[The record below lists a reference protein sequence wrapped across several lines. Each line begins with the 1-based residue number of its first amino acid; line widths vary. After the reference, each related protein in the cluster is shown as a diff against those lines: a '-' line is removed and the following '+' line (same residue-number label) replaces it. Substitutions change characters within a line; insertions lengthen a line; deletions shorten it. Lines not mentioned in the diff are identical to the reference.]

1 MGGIITSAM
10 TKTAFLVLLC
20 LCFVVNPSVA
30 QLRSSQ
36 EIRQQDDLNDYIGRN
51 EVAWNEFIVDLQADG
66 DSLESTNK
74 DLWNKEGNGWTDAI
88 VSRFLTFSRKKNTRN
103 NVGGVNGVDN
113 LKKAFSATKK
123 KRGGGRKRNRIKTAG
138 VRKQGG
144 RKGGGKR
151 AFRKKIGK
159 RFKRGNMAGGW
170 RKRGNR
176 TKISTSP
183 DKVAGYLPPNPFTSP
198 EGERQEPQNPLKLPG
213 AQDTDR
219 IEPQNPLKGSVPQL
233 SPGGSSTQVS
243 KTLAPE
249 PTPFPVAKPT
259 PPPITVGGNSAPTP
273 AATTKPPTNPAPT
286 TPPITV
292 GGNSAPTP
300 ALPTKA
306 PTNPAMTPSPINPP
320 PTNKPTPAPV
330 TPPVS
335 SPTVCL
341 MSHHLVP

>member
-10 TKTAFLVLLC
+10 TKATFLVLLF
-20 LCFVVNPSVA
+20 LYFVVNPSVA

-36 EIRQQDDLNDYIGRN
+36 EMRQQDDANDYIGRN
-51 EVAWNEFIVDLQADG
+51 EGAWNEFIHVVDLQADG
-66 DSLESTNK
+66 ASLESTNK

-88 VSRFLTFSRKKNTRN
+88 VSRFLTFSREKNTRN
-103 NVGGVNGVDN
+103 NVGGINGVDN
-113 LKKAFSATKK
+113 VKKTYSAAKK
-123 KRGGGRKRNRIKTAG
+123 KQGGGRKRNSIKTAG
-138 VRKQGG
+138 VRKKGG
-144 RKGGGKR
+144 RKRGGKR

-159 RFKRGNMAGGW
+159 RFKRGKMAGGQ
-170 RKRGNR
+170 RKRGKR

-183 DKVAGYLPPNPFTSP
+183 NKVAGYLPPNPFTEP
-198 EGERQEPQNPLKLPG
+198 EDERQEPQNPLKLPG

-259 PPPITVGGNSAPTP
+259 PPPITVGGSSVLTP
-273 AATTKPPTNPAPT
+273 AATTKAPTNPAT
-286 TPPITV
+286 
-292 GGNSAPTP
+292 TP

-306 PTNPAMTPSPINPP
+306 PTNPAMTPSPTNPP

-330 TPPVS
+330 PPPVS

-341 MSHHLVP
+341 MFRHLVPWLFAQVSR